1 MRHTFFL
8 VLLIAFFLNSVNLLS
23 QEVNTVNIPGETVFC
38 WKNQQGNYS
47 GGSGKLKAGKDDYT
61 YRSYIKWNNIRNYIP
76 EGSYIT
82 NVVFR
87 ISWYGSLAA
96 RLEYRK
102 FSGGSSWSQLWNN
115 VATGDLWGVEQA
127 YTEEYSFES
136 LKAAVQQSVNGGENN
151 IWMGIKNQNEND
163 SYYFVNSQLASG
175 NLTVNLEVSY
185 IDGYVLITQID
196 ENNSHFGQV
205 GIWKD
210 LEWSNKNVPF
220 DTLIASGNLLGL
232 KAYQD
237 YKQGSQQKYIKWEQ
251 RLNTNY
257 INPNNYEIVSGNNF
271 LKSIFKS
278 SFNTIKIKNSL
289 DGTEATGGE
298 IEFSDPWFID
308 SSFNEF
314 AGTLGNRGINA
325 IFHRN
330 VSPIDFSNSQFS
342 FYKGVF
348 LNQGLDWQ
356 PPYYSVKADAVQD
369 IQLQQTGRT
378 HKFYFQNWSA
388 TPQGSAEFQD
398 ANALETPVVFKQEG
412 ATVQANLKGTQLSN
426 NS

>member
-1 MRHTFFL
+1 MRYRFFL
-8 VLLIAFFLNSVNLLS
+8 VLLMAFFLNSVKLLS
-23 QEVNTVNIPGETVFC
+23 QEVNIVNIPGETVYC
-38 WKNQQGNYS
+38 WKNQEGNYS
-47 GGSGKLKAGKDDYT
+47 GGSGKLKAGKDNYT

-76 EGSYIT
+76 EGSFIT

-87 ISWYGSLAA
+87 ISWYGFLPA

-102 FSGGSSWSQLWNN
+102 FLGGSGWSQLWNN

-127 YTEEYSFES
+127 YTEVYYFES
-136 LKAAVQQSVNGGENN
+136 LKEAVQQSVNGGENN

-163 SYYFVNSQLASG
+163 SYYFVNSELASG
-175 NLTVNLEVSY
+175 NLNVSLEVSY

-196 ENNSHFGQV
+196 ENNIHFGQV
-205 GIWKD
+205 GIWKN

-220 DTLIASGNLLGL
+220 DTLITSGNLLGV
-232 KAYQD
+232 KAYQE

-257 INPNNYEIVSGNNF
+257 INPNNYEIVPGNNF

-278 SFNTIKIKNSL
+278 SINNIKIKNSL
-289 DGTEATGGE
+289 DGTEMTGGE

-330 VSPIDFSNSQFS
+330 VSPIDFSNSQFL

-348 LNQGLDWQ
+348 LNQGWPNWD
-356 PPYYSVKADAVQD
+356 PPYYSVKADYVQN
-369 IQLQQTGRT
+369 IPLQQTGRT
-378 HKFYFQNWSA
+378 HTFYFQGWSA
-388 TPQGSAEFQD
+388 TPEGSATFQN
-398 ANALETPVVFKQEG
+398 ASALETPVVFNQPN
-412 ATVQANLKGTQLSN
+412 ATVQTNLEL
-426 NS
+426 